1 MPIVLARD
9 LAKAYGGLR
18 AVDNLSLDVDEGQLF
33 GLIGPNGAGKTTT
46 IKMILGLTKP
56 DSGLVRLF
64 GEDPWDNP
72 VIRSFLGVV
81 FEKAHFPSHQ
91 GVRNY
96 LIRACRIFGLPESRA
111 NEVLETIGL
120 STAQNKQIGTLSA
133 GMLQKFAI
141 GHAIIHSPRLVVA
154 DEMTSN
160 LDPGVR
166 EIVLKLVLQIR
177 NEQKT
182 TFILSSHILQEL
194 SKVCDSVA
202 VMDHGRILVSG
213 RLDELYQKYSTGITR
228 ILTDKPQE
236 LAQELRKISYVKKI
250 DSLSQEL
257 WIHVESSD
265 TTELYQDALKTA
277 KRVDAKILSI
287 STDSASL
294 EQLYNAVMK
303 PAETA

>member
-1 MPIVLARD
+1 
-9 LAKAYGGLR
+9 
-18 AVDNLSLDVDEGQLF
+18 
-33 GLIGPNGAGKTTT
+33 
-46 IKMILGLTKP
+46 
-56 DSGLVRLF
+56 
-64 GEDPWDNP
+64 
-72 VIRSFLGVV
+72 
-81 FEKAHFPSHQ
+81 
-91 GVRNY
+91 
-96 LIRACRIFGLPESRA
+96 
-111 NEVLETIGL
+111 
-120 STAQNKQIGTLSA
+120 
-133 GMLQKFAI
+133 
-141 GHAIIHSPRLVVA
+141 
-154 DEMTSN
+154 
-160 LDPGVR
+160 
-166 EIVLKLVLQIR
+166 
-177 NEQKT
+177 
-182 TFILSSHILQEL
+182 
-194 SKVCDSVA
+194 
-202 VMDHGRILVSG
+202 MDHGRILVSG